1 MLAVCLACGAAG
13 LAAWLVGCAANGPF
27 DPDSVPNQ
35 APLVKFFVGPVEPGG
50 DLNATSYFRRTFRW
64 SGTDPDG
71 WVTEYRVSIRSK
83 KDEPAPWITTTSTDT
98 TMTFTTGEDGTSE
111 ATFYISCRD
120 DRGALSDTLV
130 QFVPLRNFPPV
141 VNFQSDFD
149 PLVNLQREI
158 TTDGAVTDTTYWSWG
173 ISNFRFFALDL
184 DGASTMDDTFL
195 FTVADGDP
203 TEVVD
208 EGDPAADPNDVW
220 VRAPFL
226 ETTAEVR
233 EFEVQLRGV
242 RPGLHTLRVKVGDE
256 AGGEA
261 LFSYDLDVRS
271 PRGRVLYVFDNTS
284 SIGRTFY
291 RSFLDEHYGA
301 GNWDTYDFWFGFPD
315 RAFVLLETM
324 RLFDAVIWTGGAN
337 SNTLVTAAKRD
348 GAIQQFIAGTDGADP
363 GKFLLVTNAVAGGDS
378 DLPLVFIQS
387 VLGISPTP
395 APPSAFANVTGNQAL
410 GETPELPAMTVA
422 SGAMKGLGIVPLDG
436 AEALYRMEYCQGCYG
451 DPRRPRPPFDPVVV
465 VRKPVRSEST
475 PLADVISIS
484 LQLEYFDQDE
494 AKAVL
499 SALVDDELGVGP

>member
-1 MLAVCLACGAAG
+1 MRRRSRILAVCLACGCAG
-13 LAAWLVGCAANGPF
+13 LSVWLVGCAANDPF
-27 DPDSVPNQ
+27 DPASAPNQ
-35 APLVKFFVGPVEPGG
+35 APLVKFFVGPVEPGR

-71 WVTEYRVSIRSK
+71 WVTEYHVSIRSK

-120 DRGALSDTLV
+120 NRGALSDTLV

-149 PLVNLQREI
+149 PLVNLQRDI
-158 TTDGAVTDTTYWSWG
+158 TTDGAATDTTYWSWG
-173 ISNFRFFALDL
+173 IGNFRFFALDL
-184 DGASTMDDTFL
+184 DGASTMDDSFL

-233 EFEVQLRGV
+233 TFEVQL
-242 RPGLHTLRVKVGDE
+242 
-256 AGGEA
+256 
-261 LFSYDLDVRS
+261 
-271 PRGRVLYVFDNTS
+271 
-284 SIGRTFY
+284 
-291 RSFLDEHYGA
+291 LDEHYGA
-301 GNWDTYDFWFGFPD
+301 GGWDTYDFWFGFPD
-315 RAFVLLETM
+315 RAFILLETM
-324 RLFDAVIWTGGAN
+324 RLFDAVVWTGGAN
-337 SNTLVTAAKRD
+337 SSTLVTAAKRD
-348 GAIQQFIAGTDGADP
+348 GAIQQYIEGTDGADP
-363 GKFLLVTNAVAGGDS
+363 GKFLLITNTVVGGDS
-378 DLPLVFIQS
+378 GLPLVFIQS

-395 APPSAFANVTGNQAL
+395 APPSVFTNVAGKQAF
-410 GETPELPAMTVA
+410 GEIPELPAMTVA
-422 SGAMKGLGIVPLDG
+422 SGAMKGLGIVPLNG
-436 AEALYRMEYCQGCYG
+436 AETLYRMEYCEGCYG
-451 DPRRPRPPFDPVVV
+451 DPRRPRPPFDPVVA

-475 PLADVISIS
+475 PLANVITIS
-484 LQLEYFDQDE
+484 LQLEYVAPDE

-499 SALVDDELGVGP
+499 SALLDDELGVGP